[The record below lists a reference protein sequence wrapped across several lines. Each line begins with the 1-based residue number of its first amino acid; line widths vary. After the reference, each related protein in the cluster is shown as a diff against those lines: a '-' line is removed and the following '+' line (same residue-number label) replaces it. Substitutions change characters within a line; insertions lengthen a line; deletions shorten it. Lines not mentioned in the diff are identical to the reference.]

1 MVGGGAMGSALKGCW
16 HHHDVTMIDPIQDG
30 CVRSIADL
38 PAGYTPDVIVLA
50 VKPQIMAQ
58 VLPDYVAAFS
68 SIDCVWVSVAAGLP
82 IAFYKQFI
90 PSDRF
95 VRCMPN
101 LPVLYQ
107 EGAIGLFSDCKA
119 DVNAIIDPLFTC
131 AGQVVWLDD
140 ESEMHALTALSGSGP
155 AYVYLM
161 VECLAKAGA
170 ELGLSKETATLL
182 ARQTVIGAAE
192 MIKQDARDAHVLRE
206 QVTSPK
212 GTTEAALAVL
222 MHDNRLEHLLTK
234 AVEAALYRSREL
246 SDERL

>member
-16 HHHDVTMIDPIQDG
+16 RNYNVTVIDPVQDG

-38 PAGYTPDVIVLA
+38 PVGYKPDVIVLA
-50 VKPQIMAQ
+50 VKPQIMER
-58 VLPDYVAAFS
+58 VLPDYVAAFA

-82 IAFYKQFI
+82 IAFYKRFI
-90 PSDRF
+90 PGGRF

-119 DVNAIIDPLFTC
+119 DVSTVIDPLFAC

-140 ESEMHALTALSGSGP
+140 EADMDALTALSGSGP

-161 VECLAKAGA
+161 VECLTKAGA
-170 ELGLSKETATLL
+170 ELGLSRETAILL
-182 ARQTVIGAAE
+182 ARQTVIGAGA
-192 MIKQDARDAHVLRE
+192 MLKHDVRDARVLRE

-212 GTTEAALAVL
+212 GTTEAALTVL
-222 MHDNRLEHLLTK
+222 MHDNRLEHVVAE
-234 AVEAALYRSREL
+234 AVEAAVNRSRALREK
-246 SDERL
+246 